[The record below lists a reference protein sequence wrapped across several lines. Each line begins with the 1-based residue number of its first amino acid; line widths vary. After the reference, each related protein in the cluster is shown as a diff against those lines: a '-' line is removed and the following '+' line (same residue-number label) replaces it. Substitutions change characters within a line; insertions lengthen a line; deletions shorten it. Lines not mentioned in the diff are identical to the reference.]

1 MNLKTRPLLIA
12 VSAGGLLN
20 LVAFVV
26 QAFFAF
32 VFYKLIVEIETQ
44 NSFDVSLKSVLLM
57 ALLWLGTCL
66 GNIGLDSLTGAIY
79 AWLSARE
86 ESLTPSDGLVGGG
99 TASAFARLGGGILG
113 LVISLLLFT
122 SIFRRFGVGD
132 PGEDPLFLMYLTQ
145 PMSNGMIGLVSAVVL
160 AALFGAVG
168 GVIIAL
174 IRERRSGQL
183 AGAGLL

>member
-1 MNLKTRPLLIA
+1 MHLKTRPLLIA

-32 VFYKLIVEIETQ
+32 VFYKLIVELETQ
-44 NSFDVSLKSVLLM
+44 NSLDVSLKSFLLM

-79 AWLSARE
+79 AWLSVRQE
-86 ESLTPSDGLVGGG
+86 PVTPGEGLVGGG
-99 TASAFARLGGGILG
+99 TASALARLGGGILG

-132 PGEDPLFLMYLTQ
+132 LGEDPLLLMYLTQ
-145 PMSNGMIGLVSAVVL
+145 PMSNGLIGFVMAVVS
-160 AALFGAVG
+160 AALFGCVG
-168 GVIIAL
+168 GVIIVL
-174 IRERRSGQL
+174 LRKRRGM
-183 AGAGLL
+183 AVK